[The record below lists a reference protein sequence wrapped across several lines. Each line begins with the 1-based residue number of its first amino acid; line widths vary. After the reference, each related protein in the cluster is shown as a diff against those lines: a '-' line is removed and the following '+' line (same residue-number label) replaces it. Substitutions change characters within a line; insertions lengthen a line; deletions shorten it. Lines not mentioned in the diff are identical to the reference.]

1 MTDPEPD
8 RLRDRRVPATADRAN
23 PPLTLTWRHL
33 YTLATERLGSDV
45 EARRVVERASGR
57 EGPDWLL
64 TLDAPVPK
72 RAVPFFDDM
81 VERRAAGEPLQY
93 VLRRWG
99 FRTLDL
105 LVDRRV
111 LIPRPETEVVVEVA
125 IRELRRLDS
134 RRPLVADLG
143 TGSGAIAL
151 SIAVEVPSAHVWATD
166 VSEDALA
173 VARANLAG
181 IGSPAA
187 TRVRMACGRWFDALP
202 GALRGQFDLV
212 VSNPPYIADGEV
224 LPAEVADW
232 EPRPALVAGPTG
244 TEAIAELVA
253 GADPWLAPGGAVVV
267 EIAPHQVERATQ
279 LARDGGFGEVEIR
292 PDLAGRARVLVGR

>member
-1 MTDPEPD
+1 M
-8 RLRDRRVPATADRAN
+8 
-23 PPLTLTWRHL
+23 TWRHL
-33 YTLATERLGSDV
+33 YALATERLSSDT
-45 EARRVVERASGR
+45 EARRIVERASGR

-64 TLDAPVPK
+64 TLDEAVPQ

-93 VLRRWG
+93 VLQRWG

-125 IRELRRLDS
+125 IRELRRIAS

-151 SIAVEVPSAHVWATD
+151 SIAVEVPTARVWATD
-166 VSEDALA
+166 ASEDALA

-187 TRVRMACGRWFDALP
+187 VRVRMMQGRWFDALP
-202 GALRGQFDLV
+202 GAFRSQFDVV
-212 VSNPPYIADGEV
+212 VSNPPYIAADES
-224 LPAEVADW
+224 LPSEVADW
-232 EPRPALVAGPTG
+232 EPETALVAGPTG
-244 TEAIAELVA
+244 TEAIAEIVA
-253 GADPWLAPGGAVVV
+253 GAPSWLGPEGALVV
-267 EIAPHQVERATQ
+267 EIAPHQAEEARTLAHDAGYRDVE
-279 LARDGGFGEVEIR
+279 VR
-292 PDLAGRARVLVGR
+292 PDLNGRARVLVARR

>member
-1 MTDPEPD
+1 MTGGELEPEVRHAAAPP
-8 RLRDRRVPATADRAN
+8 RTAM
-23 PPLTLTWRHL
+23 TWRHL
-33 YTLATERLGSDV
+33 YTLASERLGSDV
-45 EARRVVERASGR
+45 EARRIVERTSGR

-64 TLDAPVPK
+64 TLDEAVPQ

-105 LVDRRV
+105 LVDQRV

-125 IRELRRLDS
+125 IRELRRIES
-134 RRPLVADLG
+134 QRPLVADLG

-151 SIAVEVPSAHVWATD
+151 SIAVEVPTAHVWATD
-166 VSEDALA
+166 ASQDALA

-187 TRVRMACGRWFDALP
+187 VRVRITPGRWFDALP
-202 GALRGQFDLV
+202 GAYRGQFDV
-212 VSNPPYIADGEV
+212 IVSNPPYIAEDEM
-224 LPAEVADW
+224 LPPEVAEW
-232 EPRPALVAGPTG
+232 EPRSALVAGPTG
-244 TEAIAELVA
+244 TEAIAEIAATA
-253 GADPWLAPGGAVVV
+253 GEWLAPGGALVV
-267 EIAPHQVERATQ
+267 EVAPHQAEETRAR
-279 LARDGGFGEVEIR
+279 AHEAGFAEVDVR
-292 PDLAGRARVLVGR
+292 PDLNGRARVLVARRG

>member
-1 MTDPEPD
+1 MTEPEPE
-8 RLRDRRVPATADRAN
+8 LELQQGAAASAPQAA
-23 PPLTLTWRHL
+23 LTWRHL
-33 YTLATERLGSDV
+33 YKLATDRLGSDL
-45 EARRVVERASGR
+45 EARRIVERTSGR

-64 TLDAPVPK
+64 TLDEPVPK
-72 RAVPFFDDM
+72 RALPFFDDM

-125 IRELRRLDS
+125 IRELRRIDS
-134 RRPLVADLG
+134 QRPLVADLG

-151 SIAVEVPSAHVWATD
+151 SIAVEVPGARVWATD
-166 VSEDALA
+166 ASEDALA

-181 IGSPAA
+181 VPSPAA
-187 TRVRMACGRWFDALP
+187 VRVRMAQGAWYDALP
-202 GALRGQFDLV
+202 AAFRGQFDVV
-212 VSNPPYIADGEV
+212 VSNPPYIAADEV

-232 EPRPALVAGPTG
+232 EPSSALVAGPAG
-244 TEAIAELVA
+244 TEAIADLVA
-253 GADPWLAPGGAVVV
+253 GAMSWLGPVGSLVV
-267 EIAPHQVERATQ
+267 EIAPHQAEIARR
-279 LARDGGFGEVEIR
+279 LACDAGFGDVDVR
-292 PDLAGRARVLVGR
+292 PDLNGRARVLVARR

>member
-1 MTDPEPD
+1 MTGEPEPE
-8 RLRDRRVPATADRAN
+8 LRQAAAGPQVA
-23 PPLTLTWRHL
+23 LTWRHL
-33 YTLATERLGSDV
+33 YTLATERLGTDI
-45 EARRVVERASGR
+45 EARRIVERASGR

-64 TLDAPVPK
+64 TLDEPVPK

-125 IRELRRLDS
+125 IRELRRVDS
-134 RRPLVADLG
+134 QRPLVADLG

-151 SIAVEVPSAHVWATD
+151 SIAVEVPAAHVWATD
-166 VSEDALA
+166 ASDDALV

-187 TRVRMACGRWFDALP
+187 TRVRIVQGRWFDALP
-202 GALRGQFDLV
+202 GAFRGQFDVV
-212 VSNPPYIADGEV
+212 VSNPPYVAADEALPSEV
-224 LPAEVADW
+224 VDW
-232 EPRPALVAGPTG
+232 EPRSALIAGPAG
-244 TEAIAELVA
+244 TEAIAEVVGGA
-253 GADPWLAPGGAVVV
+253 GAWVSPTGAAVV
-267 EIAPHQVERATQ
+267 EIAPHQAD
-279 LARDGGFGEVEIR
+279 AAKAAAHDAGFGDVEVR
-292 PDLAGRARVLVGR
+292 PDLNGRARVLVARH

>member
-1 MTDPEPD
+1 M
-8 RLRDRRVPATADRAN
+8 
-23 PPLTLTWRHL
+23 TWRHL

-45 EARRVVERASGR
+45 EARRIVERTSGR

-64 TLDAPVPK
+64 ALDERVPE

-105 LVDRRV
+105 LVDQRV

-125 IRELRRLDS
+125 IRELRRIDS

-151 SIAVEVPSAHVWATD
+151 SIAVEVPDTHVWATD
-166 VSEDALA
+166 ASEDALA

-181 IGSPAA
+181 LASPAA
-187 TRVRMACGRWFDALP
+187 VRVRMERGRWFDALP
-202 GALRGQFDLV
+202 AAFRGEFDV
-212 VSNPPYIADGEV
+212 IVSNPPYIAEGEV
-224 LPAEVADW
+224 LPAEVAEW
-232 EPRPALVAGPTG
+232 EPPSALVAGPAG
-244 TEAIAELVA
+244 TEAIAEVVV
-253 GADPWLAPGGAVVV
+253 GASAWLAPAGAVVV
-267 EIAPHQVERATQ
+267 EIAPHQADDARA
-279 LARDGGFGEVEIR
+279 LARDAGFGDVDVR
-292 PDLAGRARVLVGR
+292 PDLNGRARVLVARR

>member
-1 MTDPEPD
+1 MTTGEPEHE
-8 RLRDRRVPATADRAN
+8 LRQAGAVPQV
-23 PPLTLTWRHL
+23 TLTWRHL
-33 YTLATERLGSDV
+33 YALATERLGSDI
-45 EARRVVERASGR
+45 EARRIVERTSGR

-64 TLDAPVPK
+64 TLDEPAPK

-125 IRELRRLDS
+125 IRELRRIDS
-134 RRPLVADLG
+134 HRPLVADLG

-151 SIAVEVPSAHVWATD
+151 SIAAEVSKAHVWATD
-166 VSEDALA
+166 ASEDALA

-181 IGSPAA
+181 LGSPAA
-187 TRVRMACGRWFDALP
+187 VRVRMARGRWFDALP
-202 GALRGQFDLV
+202 PAFRGEFDVV
-212 VSNPPYIADGEV
+212 VSNPPYIAAEEV
-224 LPAEVADW
+224 LPAEVSDW
-232 EPRPALVAGPTG
+232 EPRSALVAGPSG
-244 TEAIAELVA
+244 TEAIAEVVA
-253 GADPWLAPGGAVVV
+253 GAASWVAPRGALVV
-267 EIAPHQVERATQ
+267 EIAPHQAEEAQ
-279 LARDGGFGEVEIR
+279 SLARQAGFGDVDIR
-292 PDLAGRARVLVGR
+292 PDLNGRARVLVARR

>member
-1 MTDPEPD
+1 MTTGEPEPE
-8 RLRDRRVPATADRAN
+8 LRQAAAAPQVA
-23 PPLTLTWRHL
+23 LTWRHL
-33 YTLATERLGSDV
+33 YTLATERLGSDI
-45 EARRVVERASGR
+45 EARRIVERASGR

-64 TLDAPVPK
+64 TLDDHVPE

-81 VERRAAGEPLQY
+81 VERRIAGEPLQY

-105 LVDRRV
+105 LVDQRV

-125 IRELRRLDS
+125 IRELRRIDS
-134 RRPLVADLG
+134 QRPLVADLG

-151 SIAVEVPSAHVWATD
+151 SIAVEIPDAHVWATD
-166 VSEDALA
+166 ASQDALA

-187 TRVRMACGRWFDALP
+187 VRVRIAQGRWFDALP
-202 GALRGQFDLV
+202 GAFRGQFDVV
-212 VSNPPYIADGEV
+212 VSNPPYVAAGEE

-232 EPRPALVAGPTG
+232 EPADALVAGPSGLEAVTEIVG
-244 TEAIAELVA
+244 TAPA
-253 GADPWLAPGGAVVV
+253 WLAPEGALVL
-267 EIAPHQVERATQ
+267 ELAPHQADHARR
-279 LARDGGFGEVEIR
+279 LALDAGFSHAEVR
-292 PDLAGRARVLVGR
+292 PDLTGRPRVLVGRR

>member
-1 MTDPEPD
+1 VTTGEPEPEV
-8 RLRDRRVPATADRAN
+8 RRAA
-23 PPLTLTWRHL
+23 PPPQVTLTWRHL
-33 YTLATERLGSDV
+33 YALATERLGSDV
-45 EARRVVERASGR
+45 EARRIVERTSGR

-64 TLDAPVPK
+64 TLDEHVPE

-105 LVDRRV
+105 LVDQRV

-125 IRELRRLDS
+125 IRELRRIDS

-151 SIAVEVPSAHVWATD
+151 SIAVEVPGARVWATD
-166 VSEDALA
+166 ASEDALA

-181 IGSPAA
+181 LASPAA
-187 TRVRMACGRWFDALP
+187 VRVRMERGGWFDALP
-202 GALRGQFDLV
+202 GAFRGEFDVV
-212 VSNPPYIADGEV
+212 VSNPPYIAEGEV
-224 LPAEVADW
+224 LPAEVVEW
-232 EPRPALVAGPTG
+232 EPRSALVAGPAG
-244 TEAIAELVA
+244 TEAIAEIVA
-253 GADPWLAPGGAVVV
+253 GASAWLAADGAAVV
-267 EIAPHQVERATQ
+267 EIAPHQADDARA
-279 LARDGGFGEVEIR
+279 LARDAGFGDVDVR
-292 PDLAGRARVLVGR
+292 PDLNGLARVLVARR